1 VVVVIHLFAVARQLA
16 GTPSV
21 KVEIPEPGTIKMLRT
36 ALAEALPALRE
47 ALPRLRIA
55 VDSEYVD
62 DSFVVRPGAEVAI
75 IPPVS
80 GGSID

>member
-21 KVEIPEPGTIKMLRT
+21 DIEISEHGTVEMLRT
-36 ALAEALPALRE
+36 ALAEAIPALRE

-62 DSFVVRPGAEVAI
+62 DSFMLRPGAEVAI

>member
-1 VVVVIHLFAVARQLA
+1 MVVEIHLFALARQLA
-16 GTPSV
+16 GTPTV
-21 KVEIPEPGTIKMLRT
+21 KVEIPEPATIQALRI
-36 ALAEALPALRE
+36 ALAEAVPALRD

-62 DSFVVRPGAEVAI
+62 ESFVVRPGAEVAI